1 MSNMGKI
8 NNLIKK
14 IKKSRSKPVMLETL
28 DDLINMT
35 KEENEMLRLQLMA
48 REKERDEYKKEL
60 EDIHRSISYRIG
72 RWIAETRIGGWFKKI
87 LRKYIWK

>member
-1 MSNMGKI
+1 MKKI

-14 IKKSRSKPVMLETL
+14 IKKSRSKTVMLESI
-28 DDLINMT
+28 DDFVSMT
-35 KEENEMLRLQLMA
+35 KEENEMLRLQMMA

-60 EDIHRSISYRIG
+60 EDIHRSISYRVG
-72 RWIAETRIGGWFKKI
+72 RWIAETRIGGRFKKI